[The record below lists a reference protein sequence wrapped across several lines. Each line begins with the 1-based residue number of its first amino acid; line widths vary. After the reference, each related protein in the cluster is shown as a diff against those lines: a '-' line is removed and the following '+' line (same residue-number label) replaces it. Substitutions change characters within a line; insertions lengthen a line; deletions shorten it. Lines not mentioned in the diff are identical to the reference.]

1 MASCKV
7 LVLISHEGLDER
19 VAEGNQVRGR
29 PRRDQRPVHDDRR
42 VDELSA
48 GIHQVV
54 FDGNKRRALPLVA
67 DGLAVRK
74 PRGAEHPGP
83 VADGCAGLA
92 EFYRRRDGLEHVL
105 IASHVVRGEASWEHQ
120 SIDGQA
126 RKFLYIHVGL
136 DGVAV
141 FPGVL
146 LPGRVGADD
155 DDLGALLLQS

>member
-1 MASCKV
+1 MT
-7 LVLISHEGLDER
+7 H
-19 VAEGNQVRGR
+19 
-29 PRRDQRPVHDDRR
+29 
-42 VDELSA
+42 
-48 GIHQVV
+48 
-54 FDGNKRRALPLVA
+54 
-67 DGLAVRK
+67 GLAVRK
-74 PRGAEHPGP
+74 ARGAEHPGP
-83 VADGCAGLA
+83 VADGRAGLA
-92 EFYRRRDGLEHVL
+92 EFYRRRDRLEHVL

-146 LPGRVGADD
+146 LSCRMRADD